1 MSLFITACAKFG
13 SLLLV
18 KYTIKLFYPFR
29 IACQND
35 ILDKIETKIE
45 KFDSQNRFDT
55 LSIVGLLWV
64 DSLYVRLLVRRNKD
78 YDARSHN
85 QYILDTGEP

>member
-1 MSLFITACAKFG
+1 MSLFITPCAKFG

-18 KYTIKLFYPFR
+18 KYTIKLFCPFR
-29 IACQND
+29 LACQND
-35 ILDKIETKIE
+35 ILDEIETKIE
-45 KFDSQNRFDT
+45 KFDSQNRCDILF
-55 LSIVGLLWV
+55 IVGLLWV

-85 QYILDTGEP
+85 RYIPDTGEP